1 MTTQQGELLKQTQDN
16 PMHFF
21 NTNLDD
27 ARLIE
32 IEPVRDERGFFSR
45 SFCVKEFAAQNLE
58 TNFVQHSLSYSVAR
72 GTLRGMHF
80 QAAPH
85 SEVKVVD
92 CVKGAIWDVI
102 IDLRPRSPTYRRWQG
117 FELTAESH
125 RRLYIPAGFAHG
137 FQTLFDDTEVNY
149 LISAFY
155 EASAAR
161 GLRYDNSSFAIHWP
175 LPIAVISAKDLIWPD
190 FAEHHPPA
198 CQEERS

>member
-1 MTTQQGELLKQTQDN
+1 VR
-16 PMHFF
+16 FF
-21 NTNLDD
+21 NTNLEDV
-27 ARLIE
+27 RLIE

-58 TNFVQHSLSYSVAR
+58 TNFVQHSLSYSATR

-80 QAAPH
+80 QTVPH

-125 RRLYIPAGFAHG
+125 RQLYIPAGYAHG
-137 FQTLFDDTEVNY
+137 FQTLSDDTEVHY
-149 LISAFY
+149 LISTFY
-155 EASAAR
+155 EASAVR
-161 GLRYDNSSFAIHWP
+161 GLRYNDSSFAIQWP
-175 LPIAVISAKDLIWPD
+175 LPVTIISAKDLAWPD
-190 FAEHHPPA
+190 FAKQHPPA
-198 CQEERS
+198 RRKERGDDGGGQ